1 MFLYQ
6 SWNHCIEAFQMPNP
20 HHVNLSSSTRKDRSS
35 TSKNNNN
42 NSIHRGTIH
51 DTTITLYNTEK
62 NEEDAKQY
70 EYYRPQARKT
80 PQGGDMSYIETNVR
94 RNAETFKSIRQV
106 GGAECT
112 NDVYAKGTDRMEY
125 WYIGKI
131 ARTTGTV
138 TLQQGIA
145 RLWNIIEEHACRL
158 RPVELG
164 REFGYL
170 EIWCSKKGDT
180 ELVMSQA
187 MIDTPEE
194 DFSLLKMEKVV
205 EGSDQISNKE
215 VGFIAEVVTNR
226 GEGFY
231 VIRDD
236 QGKLMQ

>member
-1 MFLYQ
+1 MLICQAWIHY
-6 SWNHCIEAFQMPNP
+6 SKAFQMLNP
-20 HHVNLSSSTRKDRSS
+20 HHVSRRKGIMN
-35 TSKNNNN
+35 TSNINMK
-42 NSIHRGTIH
+42 RGTMIH
-51 DTTITLYNTEK
+51 DTTITLYSSAK

-70 EYYRPQARKT
+70 EYYRPQARNT
-80 PQGGDMSYIETNVR
+80 PQGGDMAYIETNVR

-106 GGAECT
+106 GGVECT
-112 NDVYAKGTDRMEY
+112 NDVYAKGRNRMEY

-164 REFGYL
+164 REYGYL
-170 EIWCSKKGDT
+170 EILCSKKGDT

-194 DFSLLKMEKVV
+194 DFSLMKMEKVV
-205 EGSDQISNKE
+205 EGSDQVSSKE